1 MLQRILVFLSIL
13 GIILGGMVAFANVAY
28 FPMDKGVQLEEKVAN
43 MDKNIDSKL
52 DRVLLMLESK
62 KGN

>member
-28 FPMDKGVQLEEKVAN
+28 YPLDKGVQLEEKVAGL
-43 MDKNIDSKL
+43 DKNINTKL
-52 DRVLLMLESK
+52 DQVILMLEVQ
-62 KGN
+62 KGK